1 MMRFPARRARGR
13 VLHWI
18 LAVPIITAALLLAAC
33 EQDTGSE
40 EYPSRPVTII
50 VPYAPGGGGDT
61 FTRAIAA
68 QAADILGV
76 KIFVENRTGGGGTI
90 GVGSVARS
98 EADGYTLA
106 FISTSPVVMAPNF
119 LDVPYDP
126 LQDLTYLARFVVSVH
141 PVLVGGGSPFDSFSA
156 MLEFGRANPGRL
168 RWSSAGINGAPH
180 VATLAAFRQEG
191 VDATFVPMQGSSEVL
206 AGLLGG
212 TIDMGVISDYSGAF
226 AAGDVRVLAEI
237 GPEPIAELPSV
248 PTYQQLGYPLAPTI
262 FFGLAGPAELP
273 DDVVARWD
281 EVIRTVTASA
291 SFSDIAGRLNG
302 KVAYLGHEEF
312 ERHVLADIAA
322 ARRALRSLD
331 EGE

>member
-1 MMRFPARRARGR
+1 MKSFPAWWSRGR
-13 VLHWI
+13 VPPW
-18 LAVPIITAALLLAAC
+18 ALLGPIAAGALLVAGC
-33 EQDTGSE
+33 AGETINEQ
-40 EYPSRPVTII
+40 YPAKPVTII

-98 EADGYTLA
+98 AADGYTLA
-106 FISTSPVVMAPNF
+106 FISTSPIVMAPNF

-126 LQDLTYLARFVVSVH
+126 LEDFTYLARFVVSVH
-141 PVLVGGGSPFDSFSA
+141 PVLVGDGSPFDSFTDL
-156 MLEFGRANPGRL
+156 LEFGRANAGRL

-191 VDATFVPMQGSSEVL
+191 VEATFVPMQGSSEVL

-212 TIDMGVISDYSGAF
+212 TIDMGVISDYSGAL

-237 GPEPIAELPSV
+237 GPEPIAGMPSV
-248 PTYQQLGYPLAPTI
+248 PTYAQLGYPLAPAI

-281 EVIRTVTASA
+281 AAIRAITASEA
-291 SFSDIAGRLNG
+291 FSDISARLNG
-302 KVAYLGHEEF
+302 NVAYLGHEEF
-312 ERHVLADIAA
+312 ERQVLADIAA
-322 ARRALRSLD
+322 AREALQLLD
-331 EGE
+331 AAQ